1 MAMSIVMSI
10 ALFDESVDMGAG
22 AEFVNVWDFSL

>member
-22 AEFVNVWDFSL
+22 AEFVNVWIK